1 MSWTLSPPTP
11 ATEDAPIE
19 KVWTFFQKLSV
30 PSGILTQVRV
40 QFFHPAMEKLAHNLT
55 AQLIFKLLGNFRVG
69 AASSKDHTHNSVIQP
84 SCRSGIRAGKREIR
98 IVDTSTTRGFALTL
112 SELQRDGDER
122 SVLTTTDYIQIIPVH
137 VSLIADR
144 MVSTTWTPRTGFR
157 GYEDTEEVIPIAL
170 TLHDQKLW
178 QIKLLRPSFINLV
191 FTAFHPVHRLANI
204 APYSLPPNS

>member
-1 MSWTLSPPTP
+1 MSWISWPTTP

-30 PSGILTQVRV
+30 PSGIITQVCV
-40 QFFHPAMEKLAHNLT
+40 QFFHPTMEKLAHNLT
-55 AQLIFKLLGNFRVG
+55 AQLTLKLLGNFRVG
-69 AASSKDHTHNSVIQP
+69 AAPSKDHAHHGVIQP
-84 SCRSGIRAGKREIR
+84 SCRSGIGAGEREIR
-98 IVDTSTTRGFALTL
+98 IVHTATTRSLALTL
-112 SELQRDGDER
+112 SEFQRNGDQCGII
-122 SVLTTTDYIQIIPVH
+122 TTADYIQIIPVYIP
-137 VSLIADR
+137 LITNRRIA
-144 MVSTTWTPRTGFR
+144 TTWTPRTGFR
-157 GYEDTEEVIPIAL
+157 GYEDAEEVISIAL